1 VSKFSFPQIV
11 MNIPQDKRMF
21 GRMLFEFTRG
31 VDSLWVQVDI
41 QYIYTEYIRVY
52 ACLMSASKYPL
63 GKAIVGGLLLIGVNE
78 FSC

>member
-1 VSKFSFPQIV
+1 

-41 QYIYTEYIRVY
+41 QYIYGVYKSVRVFDE
-52 ACLMSASKYPL
+52 C
-63 GKAIVGGLLLIGVNE
+63 I
-78 FSC
+78 